1 MNIQTIGENAGV
13 IWRLLYG
20 SNKRWEYQELKKE
33 AGLSDRDLNAAIGWL
48 AREDKLQF
56 MTDQSQERDFVCF
69 TLNHYIG

>member
-1 MNIQTIGENAGV
+1 MDRDTIHACADIV
-13 IWRLLYG
+13 AQLLDNG
-20 SNKRWEYQELKKE
+20 QRWGYTELKE
-33 AGLSDRDLNAAIGWL
+33 ASGLSDRDLNAAIGWL

>member
-1 MNIQTIGENAGV
+1 MDRDTIHACADIV
-13 IWRLLYG
+13 AQLLDNG
-20 SNKRWEYQELKKE
+20 QRWAYTELKE
-33 AGLSDRDLNAAIGWL
+33 ASGLSDRDLNAAIGWL